1 MRSLLKPIVIIIA
14 LGAGFF
20 ASDLIKAISKQT
32 QSVDLSQYCQL
43 STQSCDQKNASMS
56 LSQDKTHP
64 LVANKISVT
73 WPNPEAKQLE
83 LTLKGV
89 EMDMGVLKFVLK
101 PASSGQFETDLILP
115 VCTSESMTWAGE
127 LTDGET
133 TVLPAIRMQR

>member
-20 ASDLIKAISKQT
+20 ASDLIKAVYQQT

-43 STQSCDQKNASMS
+43 STQSCTQNNASMS
-56 LSQDKTHP
+56 LSADTAHP
-64 LVANKISVT
+64 LVANTISVT
-73 WPNPEAKQLE
+73 WPNTDAKQLQ

-101 PASSGQFETDLILP
+101 PTSPGQFETDLVLP
-115 VCTSESMTWAGE
+115 VCTADSMTWAGE

>member
-1 MRSLLKPIVIIIA
+1 MRSVLKLVFILIA

-20 ASDLIKAISKQT
+20 ANDLIKAISQQT
-32 QSVDLSQYCQL
+32 QSVDISQYCQL
-43 STQSCDQKNASMS
+43 STKSCTQDNVSMT
-56 LSQDKTHP
+56 LSQDNTHP
-64 LVANKISVT
+64 LVANRITVN
-73 WPNPEAKQLE
+73 WPNSKTKQLE

-101 PASSGQFETDLILP
+101 PTSSGQFETDIILP
-115 VCTSESMTWAGE
+115 VCTNDSMTWAGE